1 MALLLWTGVRRSDLV
16 MLGKQHVRD
25 GWLRFT
31 QQKNRAR
38 KHSPDRD
45 PDLARAAKGD
55 RCNSNRQYDLFDDGH
70 RQALHG
76 PGLRQL
82 VPPQVRRSRRV
93 RPCPRLAQGWRGD
106 GGGERRHHHAA
117 HVIFGW
123 LSVEEAERYTKAAQR
138 EMPWNC

>member
-70 RQALHG
+70 RQALTVWGFGNWFRHRCVEAG
-76 PGLRQL
+76 VSGRAHGLRKAGAATAAENGATTMQL
-82 VPPQVRRSRRV
+82 
-93 RPCPRLAQGWRGD
+93 
-106 GGGERRHHHAA
+106 
-117 HVIFGW
+117 
-123 LSVEEAERYTKAAQR
+123 
-138 EMPWNC
+138 M